1 MIETEHR
8 TSNPAG
14 SPDFKE
20 DEPPQPE
27 AEDSESE
34 ERESGFTRDDFFSDL
49 KRAARKL
56 AQRKP
61 SEPRD

>member
-1 MIETEHR
+1 MTIGTENW
-8 TSNPAG
+8 TENPAG

-20 DEPPQPE
+20 DQPE
-27 AEDSESE
+27 ERVEESE
-34 ERESGFTRDDFFSDL
+34 PEEEPFTRDNFLGDL

-56 AQRKP
+56 GQRKP